1 MTIIENPRLSRTK
14 KKDAK
19 VNHILRDVKGFDIQK
34 GNHFRRRC
42 LLCRR
47 IGTYGWLC
55 LATLVWLVSTVW
67 WQWCGVD
74 SFISSLKH
82 IINIINIKWIYNT
95 YKYKLKPYCFFTVKK
110 IAVWLRKRFIL
121 FCIYCHFIFCGFS
134 IFNLKKLK
142 NICNWFIGSWWP
154 TDYK

>member
-19 VNHILRDVKGFDIQK
+19 VNHILRDVKGFDIQI

-42 LLCRR
+42 LLYRR

-82 IINIINIKWIYNT
+82 IINIISNEYIIHTSTNWNHIAF
-95 YKYKLKPYCFFTVKK
+95 LLWQKK
-110 IAVWLRKRFIL
+110 TAVWLRKRFIL